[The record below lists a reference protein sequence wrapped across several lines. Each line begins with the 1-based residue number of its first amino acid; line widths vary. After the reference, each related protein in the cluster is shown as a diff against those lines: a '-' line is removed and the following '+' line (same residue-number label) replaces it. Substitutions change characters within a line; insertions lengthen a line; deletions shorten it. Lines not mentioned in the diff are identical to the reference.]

1 VHDGRHGG
9 EHQDVRSSALAG
21 RSWVVWRARGGL
33 YRRLCYRSSRGRS
46 ALVDIAAMI
55 VTGGGSP
62 QSSRPPDTNICGTS
76 LSLSL
81 FCRRSGAASS
91 TRDWMRYRTAEA
103 AAAQRERLEQC
114 RITARAVGFTS
125 LCRHVSARGY
135 LLHSMSPASRCALRC
150 ELASCGSYR
159 RPERVHH
166 VSGPVCAVHNYVPV
180 GALQRLTSWSAPTG
194 TTMAVRHYVCL
205 HDSE

>member
-81 FCRRSGAASS
+81 SLSLSS
-91 TRDWMRYRTAEA
+91 AA
-103 AAAQRERLEQC
+103 AAAQHRP
-114 RITARAVGFTS
+114 
-125 LCRHVSARGY
+125 
-135 LLHSMSPASRCALRC
+135 PAI
-150 ELASCGSYR
+150 G
-159 RPERVHH
+159 
-166 VSGPVCAVHNYVPV
+166 
-180 GALQRLTSWSAPTG
+180 
-194 TTMAVRHYVCL
+194 
-205 HDSE
+205 